1 MSRVQVMLTKTEMSQ
16 VNRYLNEVGSM
27 VFSNKGGLLNLALR
41 RGFSNLLKLFK
52 SDLTEYDWSKRWV
65 YYGQA
70 TERVTLFANEDTLE
84 DFVKVC
90 DIFERLMH
98 FKISESMMYRIA
110 LMEGIHSLF
119 DYYEISI

>member
-84 DFVKVC
+84 DFVKV
-90 DIFERLMH
+90 
-98 FKISESMMYRIA
+98 
-110 LMEGIHSLF
+110 
-119 DYYEISI
+119 